1 MISKRLA
8 LFFALLLAA
17 VPALAQSRSQKSE
30 FYLSPV
36 FTPGGSYTSDGGTTA
51 RTDTGYGF
59 GLGFAYNVNAHV
71 SWGIEGAWS
80 SSDYRATVQPGTGNT
95 GSPVNVN
102 GYVESSTIRFLGT
115 YNFFESALTPFV
127 TGGLGWTYIDTNV
140 PSGPPQGVCWWYPWW
155 GEVCGTYVPTHS
167 TTKFSYNVA
176 LGLRQDF
183 QQMFVRGLV
192 SNQWVD
198 IGSAGTTSWTQYRVD
213 IGWRF

>member
-1 MISKRLA
+1 MITKSLA
-8 LFFALLLAA
+8 LFTALLLAA
-17 VPALAQSRSQKSE
+17 APALAQSRARKSE
-30 FYLSPV
+30 FYISPV
-36 FTPGGSYTSDGGTTA
+36 FTQGQDYSSEGGTSIK
-51 RTDTGYGF
+51 TDTGYGF
-59 GLGFAYNVNAHV
+59 GLGFAYNVNANV

-80 SSDYRATVQPGTGNT
+80 SSDYRSNVQTSTGT
-95 GSPVNVN
+95 PVNVN
-102 GYVESSTIRFLGT
+102 GYVDSSTIRFLGT
-115 YNFFESALTPFV
+115 YNLFESPFTPFV

-155 GEVCGTYVPTHS
+155 GEVCSTYVPTHS

-183 QQMFVRGLV
+183 QQMFIRGLV